1 VRPLEKS
8 QEMPHYMFCPRQKNN
23 IHAGLSKSEV
33 DWYFFVEKRDREG
46 EKERERERLQE
57 QDREKERE

>member
-1 VRPLEKS
+1 
-8 QEMPHYMFCPRQKNN
+8 MPHYMFCPRQKNN